1 MKIAGLIFYNSLL
14 ELTLISEPYQTEDM
28 MAGVNKVIL
37 LGRLGADPEIRYTS
51 NGTAVANFRI
61 ATSERWTNQ
70 NGEKEERTEWH
81 RIVAFGKLGEIC
93 GEYLAKGKQVYIE
106 GRLQTRTWEDRDKN
120 QRTTT
125 EIIATTMQMLGSP
138 GGGKP
143 SDKEDKE
150 EPSFSEEPPKDD
162 DIPF

>member
-1 MKIAGLIFYNSLL
+1 
-14 ELTLISEPYQTEDM
+14 M

-51 NGTAVANFRI
+51 NGTAVANFRM
-61 ATSERWTNQ
+61 ATSERWNNP

-125 EIIATTMQMLGSP
+125 EIIATVMQMLGSA
-138 GGGKP
+138 GGGKAP
-143 SDKEDKE
+143 DKE
-150 EPSFSEEPPKDD
+150 EPSFAEEPAKDD

>member
-1 MKIAGLIFYNSLL
+1 
-14 ELTLISEPYQTEDM
+14 
-28 MAGVNKVIL
+28 MAGVNKAIL

-61 ATSERWTNQ
+61 ATSERWTNP

-125 EIIATTMQMLGSP
+125 EIIATVMQMLGSA
-138 GGGKP
+138 GGGKAP
-143 SDKEDKE
+143 DKE
-150 EPSFSEEPPKDD
+150 ELSYAEEPAKDE

>member
-1 MKIAGLIFYNSLL
+1 
-14 ELTLISEPYQTEDM
+14 

-37 LGRLGADPEIRYTS
+37 IGNLGADPEMRYTS

-61 ATSERWTNQ
+61 ATTERWSNPS
-70 NGEKEERTEWH
+70 GEKEERTEWH
-81 RIVAFGKLGEIC
+81 RIVAFGRLGEIC

-106 GRLQTRTWEDRDKN
+106 GRLQTRSWEDRDGN

-125 EIIATTMQMLGSP
+125 EVVASGMQMLGTAP
-138 GGGKP
+138 G
-143 SDKEDKE
+143 SSSRLQEKEGSSLQE
-150 EPSFSEEPPKDD
+150 EPMKDE

>member
-1 MKIAGLIFYNSLL
+1 VSKEQHVFSLP
-14 ELTLISEPYQTEDM
+14 LTEVFSWEVV

-125 EIIATTMQMLGSP
+125 EIIATAMQMLGSA
-138 GGGKP
+138 GGGKAT
-143 SDKEDKE
+143 DKE
-150 EPSFSEEPPKDD
+150 EPSCAEEPTKDD

>member
-1 MKIAGLIFYNSLL
+1 
-14 ELTLISEPYQTEDM
+14 M
-28 MAGVNKVIL
+28 MAGVNKAIL

-61 ATSERWTNQ
+61 ATSEKWTNP

-125 EIIATTMQMLGSP
+125 EIIATVMQMLGSP
-138 GGGKP
+138 GGGKAP
-143 SDKEDKE
+143 DKE
-150 EPSFSEEPPKDD
+150 EPSYAEEPAKDE

>member
-1 MKIAGLIFYNSLL
+1 
-14 ELTLISEPYQTEDM
+14 

-61 ATSERWTNQ
+61 ATSERWTAQ

-125 EIIATTMQMLGSP
+125 EIIAATMQMLGSAA
-138 GGGKP
+138 GGKTP
-143 SDKEDKE
+143 DKEDPSYAE
-150 EPSFSEEPPKDD
+150 EPAKDD